1 MGNKWSQSAV
11 RKCGV
16 KPKEDINTPDD
27 SPSKSTQGATKKRT
41 MAAMDVDFD
50 EDPSPKQPKTHS
62 QIKLPDIQE
71 VDEEI
76 IMDGSGSDVPLDKS
90 VGNDTFLCLDSDLSE
105 LSDLSE
111 PEQVVEK
118 KKKGRPKG
126 MAAAA
131 KAKEG
136 GTKGKKADRE
146 RPIEDGDRELVFFV
160 PLGSSKG
167 QGRVPMP
174 MSTSFAVALQ
184 MFHKAMECDIFHNK
198 PPLTYTMKGTRRMGV
213 RLIDES
219 DWAGLKAHVR
229 AVCKA
234 DLMVN
239 INLQGDA
246 DHMEALRAQLGG
258 KAVASTGNKWN
269 GKKASKM
276 IDLDRE
282 TAIVPDEEAELRQ
295 REREELAILKKKHA
309 DCPECGNKVHCKVNK
324 HRVHVAL
331 THQQLAGWAS
341 SIVRLIIC
349 VV

>member
-41 MAAMDVDFD
+41 MAAVD
-50 EDPSPKQPKTHS
+50 
-62 QIKLPDIQE
+62 E

-76 IMDGSGSDVPLDKS
+76 IVDGSGSDVPLDKS

-126 MAAAA
+126 TAAAA

-136 GTKGKKADRE
+136 GTKGKKADQ
-146 RPIEDGDRELVFFV
+146 LVFFV

-213 RLIDES
+213 CLIDES

-234 DLMVN
+234 DLM
-239 INLQGDA
+239 
-246 DHMEALRAQLGG
+246 HMEALWARLGG
-258 KAVASTGNKWN
+258 KAVASTGGNKQN

-276 IDLDRE
+276 IDLDGE

-295 REREELAILKKKHA
+295 REREELAILKKKRA